1 MLVSDEPNSIPLV
14 KNKIIPSLLQPV
26 FEFAEKKWGC
36 KVHSDLCHPLFPTSS
51 TSRHACSD
59 EIPLFRISPQIDLVK
74 SFCIHNNQSFWSKI
88 TVLLGPTWSP
98 HISSRSYYQ
107 RRLCRTIPQLV
118 YPTSARF
125 QVCREKE
132 VAVRLDLCL
141 QFQHPLLAAMLVSD
155 EPNPLPCPEI
165 IILLQPVF
173 EFAEKKWGCKSIQ
186 TCAAPLFPT
195 SSTSRHACSDDNTEV
210 YKPY

>member
-1 MLVSDEPNSIPLV
+1 MNPIPSPWLRIRLSHPYFSPFSSLQKKNEVAKSIRTCATPYFQHPLLAAMLVVFRWNPLV
-14 KNKIIPSLLQPV
+14 QNKPTNWFGQVILHSQQSVLLV
-26 FEFAEKKWGC
+26 K
-36 KVHSDLCHPLFPTSS
+36 DYS
-51 TSRHACSD
+51 TTRT
-59 EIPLFRISPQIDLVK
+59 DLVP
-74 SFCIHNNQSFWSKI
+74 SYFIQILLSKA
-88 TVLLGPTWSP
+88 V
-98 HISSRSYYQ
+98 
-107 RRLCRTIPQLV
+107 RLCRTIPQLV

-195 SSTSRHACSDDNTEV
+195 SSTSRHACCVQMKS
-210 YKPY
+210 PCSG